1 MENLKVIITL
11 ANNKKYTLEEFLKK
25 KITFSIA
32 DPVNAEVVR
41 NFNAG
46 VRTEEK
52 NNKNAKAREIE
63 IKKEYRKGFTF
74 LARLEII
81 KGSRSK

>member
-25 KITFSIA
+25 KITFSIS

-63 IKKEYRKGFTF
+63 IKKEKVVDELLKV
-74 LARLEII
+74 LAEEQQLKAE
-81 KGSRSK
+81 

>member
-63 IKKEYRKGFTF
+63 IKKEKVADELLKV
-74 LARLEII
+74 LAEEQQLKAE
-81 KGSRSK
+81 